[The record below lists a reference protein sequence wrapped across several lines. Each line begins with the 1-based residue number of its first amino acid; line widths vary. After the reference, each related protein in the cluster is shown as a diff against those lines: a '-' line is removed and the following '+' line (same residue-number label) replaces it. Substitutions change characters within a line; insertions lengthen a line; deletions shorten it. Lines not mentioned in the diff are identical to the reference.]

1 MALSR
6 VINFVFPHLCPGCHT
21 VMSSQGF
28 CPLCWSKII
37 FMTPPQCAL
46 CGQPFAVLTQALCLQ
61 CQKWIPLFNSHR
73 SLWHYGPL
81 SRKVIFALKH
91 GRQRY
96 LAPLLATW
104 LLPLM
109 LSVRVDCIVPV
120 PLHPHRLAQRG
131 FNQSCILA
139 QELSRMTLIP
149 LVREGLIRRFKTP
162 SQGRF
167 SLSQR
172 RDNVDGAFSSS
183 YQWDGAAVML
193 IDDVYTTGST
203 LNACTHALKEAGA
216 LHVHAL
222 TLAKVTS

>member
-1 MALSR
+1 M
-6 VINFVFPHLCPGCHT
+6 N
-21 VMSSQGF
+21 SQGF
-28 CPLCWSKII
+28 CPLCWSKITFI
-37 FMTPPQCAL
+37 TPPLCAL
-46 CGQPFAVLTQALCLQ
+46 CGQPFAVTHQVLCIQ

-104 LLPLM
+104 LLPLV
-109 LSVRVDCIVPV
+109 LSLKVDYLVPV

-139 QELSRMTLIP
+139 QELSRMTAIP
-149 LVREGLIRRFKTP
+149 LMREGLTRMFKTP

-172 RDNVDGAFSSS
+172 RDNVDGAFHS
-183 YQWDGAAVML
+183 YRQWEGGSVL
-193 IDDVYTTGST
+193 LVDDVYTTGST

-222 TLAKVTS
+222 TLAKITS